1 MTAGLPP
8 DRDRTD
14 IEALVADR
22 YLDRVLAAAERGAD
36 DAPADAELDPETR
49 RAVGVLRRAL
59 VRVHPSFR
67 FEERLASRLAALAD
81 AQARRRAAIVV
92 AFPAASARSA
102 RTRETRSSPR
112 SSRGALD
119 PADDRVL
126 DLDSRLA
133 AARRPLLVGGAI
145 TSAALS
151 LVGVAWVAWRATRP
165 GGRPALARCPS
176 TRSRRA
182 AARLARSVDVG
193 PDRLRCR
200 RPARQPRGT
209 LLMPRSS
216 RPSAAGATPTRN
228 RCGPA
233 ARRARSS
240 CSTSSSR
247 RR

>member
-22 YLDRVLAAAERGAD
+22 YLESVLAAAERGAD

-81 AQARRRAAIVV
+81 AQADAAGIVV
-92 AFPAASARSA
+92 AFPAA
-102 RTRETRSSPR
+102 RTVRPDAGDPLLPAILA
-112 SSRGALD
+112 GAVD
-119 PADDRVL
+119 PADDQVL
-126 DLDSRLA
+126 ELDSRLA

-165 GGRPALARCPS
+165 GGLPALGAMPVD
-176 TRSRRA
+176 TLARA

-193 PDRLRCR
+193 P
-200 RPARQPRGT
+200 
-209 LLMPRSS
+209 
-216 RPSAAGATPTRN
+216 AASDVDALPG
-228 RCGPA
+228 GLGGL
-233 ARRARSS
+233 S
-240 CSTSSSR
+240 
-247 RR
+247 

>member
-14 IEALVADR
+14 VEALVADR
-22 YLDRVLAAAERGAD
+22 YLESVLAAAERGAD

-81 AQARRRAAIVV
+81 AQADAAGIVV
-92 AFPAASARSA
+92 AFPAA
-102 RTRETRSSPR
+102 RTVRPDASDPLLPAILA
-112 SSRGALD
+112 GAVD
-119 PADDRVL
+119 PADDQVL

-165 GGRPALARCPS
+165 GGRAALGAMPVH
-176 TRSRRA
+176 TLARA

-193 PDRLRCR
+193 PAASDVDAL
-200 RPARQPRGT
+200 P
-209 LLMPRSS
+209 S
-216 RPSAAGATPTRN
+216 RFGGLS
-228 RCGPA
+228 
-233 ARRARSS
+233 
-240 CSTSSSR
+240 
-247 RR
+247 

>member
-22 YLDRVLAAAERGAD
+22 YLESVLAAAERGAD
-36 DAPADAELDPETR
+36 DAPADVELDPETR

-67 FEERLASRLAALAD
+67 FEERLARRLAALAD
-81 AQARRRAAIVV
+81 AQADAAGIVV
-92 AFPAASARSA
+92 AFPV
-102 RTRETRSSPR
+102 TRQVRPDDGDPLLPAILA
-112 SSRGALD
+112 GAVD
-119 PADDRVL
+119 PADDQVL

-165 GGRPALARCPS
+165 GGRPALGAMPLD
-176 TRSRRA
+176 TLARA
-182 AARLARSVDVG
+182 AGRLARTVDVG
-193 PDRLRCR
+193 PTASDVDALPGRFGGL
-200 RPARQPRGT
+200 
-209 LLMPRSS
+209 S
-216 RPSAAGATPTRN
+216 
-228 RCGPA
+228 
-233 ARRARSS
+233 
-240 CSTSSSR
+240 
-247 RR
+247 

>member
-14 IEALVADR
+14 IEALVADQ
-22 YLDRVLAAAERGAD
+22 YLESVLAAAERGAD

-49 RAVGVLRRAL
+49 RVVGVLRRAL

-81 AQARRRAAIVV
+81 AQADAAGIVV
-92 AFPAASARSA
+92 AFPVTRHG
-102 RTRETRSSPR
+102 RTDEGDPLLPSILA
-112 SSRGALD
+112 GAVD
-119 PADDRVL
+119 PADDQAL

-165 GGRPALARCPS
+165 GGRPAHGAMPVDSLAR
-176 TRSRRA
+176 A
-182 AARLARSVDVG
+182 AVRLARSVDVG
-193 PDRLRCR
+193 P
-200 RPARQPRGT
+200 
-209 LLMPRSS
+209 
-216 RPSAAGATPTRN
+216 AASDVDALPG
-228 RCGPA
+228 GLGGL
-233 ARRARSS
+233 S
-240 CSTSSSR
+240 
-247 RR
+247 

>member
-14 IEALVADR
+14 IEALLADH
-22 YLDRVLAAAERGAD
+22 YLESVLAAAERGAN

-49 RAVGVLRRAL
+49 LAVGVLRRAL

-81 AQARRRAAIVV
+81 AQADAAGIVV
-92 AFPAASARSA
+92 AFPAA
-102 RTRETRSSPR
+102 PR
-112 SSRGALD
+112 GRPGAGDPLLPAILAGAVD
-119 PADDRVL
+119 PADDQVL
-126 DLDSRLA
+126 DLDSRLV

-165 GGRPALARCPS
+165 GARTGLGAVPVDTLA
-176 TRSRRA
+176 RA

-193 PDRLRCR
+193 P
-200 RPARQPRGT
+200 A
-209 LLMPRSS
+209 
-216 RPSAAGATPTRN
+216 PTDVDALP
-228 RCGPA
+228 GGLGGL
-233 ARRARSS
+233 S
-240 CSTSSSR
+240 
-247 RR
+247 